1 MIPKEMENRIARYF
15 FHNYLPDEIMY
26 ELIDLLIPQCSNGED
41 EDNIDQDALVLEA
54 VLILQDRLEG
64 KSIK

>member
-1 MIPKEMENRIARYF
+1 MIPEEVKNRIAKYF

-26 ELIDLLIPQCSNGED
+26 ELVDLLIPQCLNVED
-41 EDNIDQDALVLEA
+41 ENDLDQDRLVTEA
-54 VLILQDRLEG
+54 VLILRGRLDG

>member
-1 MIPKEMENRIARYF
+1 LKDIF

-26 ELIDLLIPQCSNGED
+26 ELIDQLTPQCLKVED
-41 EDNIDQDALVLEA
+41 EENIDQDALVLEA

-64 KSIK
+64 KSIIFLSTHYAN

>member
-1 MIPKEMENRIARYF
+1 MIPEEVENRIAKYF
-15 FHNYLPDEIMY
+15 FHNYLPDDIMY
-26 ELIDLLIPQCSNGED
+26 ELVDLLITQCLNIGDEED
-41 EDNIDQDALVLEA
+41 LEHDELVMEA